1 MVFLYVKIFN
11 QSVFDVFSDDEKC
24 FEIILT
30 DTFLEDN

>member
-1 MVFLYVKIFN
+1 MVFLFMKLFN
-11 QSVFDVFSDDEKC
+11 QSVFDVFSDDEKR